1 MTDYPTV
8 SPAPHSLEAEQA
20 VLGAVLIDEDAW
32 PAVSHLTAAEFYQA
46 DHRAIY
52 AALAVLREEGAAVDP
67 VTVAEQLDRDGQLE
81 AAGGLAYLADLTE
94 NTPSAANAG
103 SYAGIVRDHGA
114 RRRVMALA
122 NDVASYARQSKSELS
137 GIHSLAAR
145 LVGEVEGIGEPEPR
159 LPGET
164 WEAKEPPP
172 REWIIRDLLP
182 AGRLAALYGSG
193 ASGKSMMALQWAAAI
208 MHGGAPLRAAGAG
221 AGGED
226 ARRKLKADFAALQPL
241 AESAHGRVLWL
252 TWEDET
258 AELIR
263 RWRMAYHAKAIGEP
277 FPDPDRLTLVNM
289 RKLGGALWAP
299 KAGGHVSTRATWT
312 PAGERFLRSL
322 EGHKLAVIDPLAAA
336 FASSEID
343 RALVRAFTS
352 AIDGEAES
360 TRCAVLLIAHPS
372 QSGAGKGGGGYS
384 GSTDWQA
391 SVRAHLVL
399 EASDNTAHTVGPKSD
414 NKAPAYRLRTAKQS
428 YAPDGGHLWLVR
440 HWRRGDLKYPSELA
454 WFVARAGEAAEAFEA
469 NETRRAG
476 RKVPRSIKQKVGEP
490 AGASGKAVDGP
501 YQPGEVA

>member
-1 MTDYPTV
+1 M
-8 SPAPHSLEAEQA
+8 
-20 VLGAVLIDEDAW
+20 
-32 PAVSHLTAAEFYQA
+32 
-46 DHRAIY
+46 
-52 AALAVLREEGAAVDP
+52 
-67 VTVAEQLDRDGQLE
+67 AEQLDRDGQLE

-414 NKAPAYRLRTAKQS
+414 NKAPAYRPRNSHTRRTAGTCGLS
-428 YAPDGGHLWLVR
+428 GTGGAGISSILPSSHGSSR
-440 HWRRGDLKYPSELA
+440 GPARRRRRSRRTRRGAPG
-454 WFVARAGEAAEAFEA
+454 ARCRAASNRRSASPRAHPARRWTARINLVKLLEGSRSQRGGEGPRGGGPGSRGRCGEGERAA
-469 NETRRAG
+469 T
-476 RKVPRSIKQKVGEP
+476 
-490 AGASGKAVDGP
+490 
-501 YQPGEVA
+501 